1 MINTIIYLLTIVG
14 VFFSIR
20 FFIKLIKN
28 EKMANVFRQNLRKG
42 DKVTFHVMQSQ
53 RPEGEILDLDPLGD
67 GQFVKITTIVPKRF
81 IYP

>member
-1 MINTIIYLLTIVG
+1 MYLLIIGG

-20 FFIKLIKN
+20 FFIKLIRN
-28 EKMANVFRQNLRKG
+28 EKLADVFRQNLRKG
-42 DKVTFHVMQSQ
+42 DKVSFHVKQSQ

-67 GQFVKITTIVPKRF
+67 GEFVKITTVVPKRF

>member
-1 MINTIIYLLTIVG
+1 MINTLIYLLTIVG

-28 EKMANVFRQNLRKG
+28 EKMADVFRQNLRKG
-42 DKVTFHVMQSQ
+42 DKVSFHVMQSQ

-67 GQFVKITTIVPKRF
+67 GEFVKITTVVPKRF

>member
-28 EKMANVFRQNLRKG
+28 EKMADVFRQNIRKG

-67 GQFVKITTIVPKRF
+67 GQFVKITTVVPKRF

>member
-28 EKMANVFRQNLRKG
+28 EKMANVFRQNIRKG

-67 GQFVKITTIVPKRF
+67 GQFVKITTVVPKRF

>member
-1 MINTIIYLLTIVG
+1 MYLLIIGG

-20 FFIKLIKN
+20 FFIKLIRN
-28 EKMANVFRQNLRKG
+28 EKLADVFRQNLRKG
-42 DKVTFHVMQSQ
+42 DKVSFHVIQSQ

-67 GQFVKITTIVPKRF
+67 GEFVKITTVVPKRF

>member
-28 EKMANVFRQNLRKG
+28 EKMADVFRQNLRKG
-42 DKVTFHVMQSQ
+42 DKVTFHVMRSQ

-67 GQFVKITTIVPKRF
+67 GQFVKITTVVPKRF

>member
-28 EKMANVFRQNLRKG
+28 EKMADVFRQNLRKG
-42 DKVTFHVMQSQ
+42 DKVSFHVMQSQ

-67 GQFVKITTIVPKRF
+67 GQFVKITTVVPKRF